1 MLYTKPYF
9 QPSDMTEVF
18 DLVDRAVL
26 GTLLTSHED
35 GIAISHPVFMIDRTR
50 GANGTLVS
58 HVASANNHA
67 DFLRRGLPSIA
78 ILMDAGHYVSSSW
91 YPGYPHRDSA
101 PTWSFMVA
109 HIHGVP
115 NILSEAATAKH
126 LHELVK
132 HMEKERDKPWQM
144 KELGPGGLERRLP
157 NIVGYEMPVE
167 NMEIKFKLGQDE
179 RSTDMKA
186 AISKLR
192 DEGRYELA
200 EMMARHC
207 KI

>member
-1 MLYTKPYF
+1 
-9 QPSDMTEVF
+9 
-18 DLVDRAVL
+18 
-26 GTLLTSHED
+26 
-35 GIAISHPVFMIDRTR
+35 
-50 GANGTLVS
+50 
-58 HVASANNHA
+58 
-67 DFLRRGLPSIA
+67 
-78 ILMDAGHYVSSSW
+78 
-91 YPGYPHRDSA
+91 
-101 PTWSFMVA
+101 
-109 HIHGVP
+109 
-115 NILSEAATAKH
+115 
-126 LHELVK
+126 
-132 HMEKERDKPWQM
+132 MEKERDKPWQM